1 MSLFSLIINNL
12 TSIINYLSMLS
23 FIFGCKLTLK
33 RRNSL
38 WMCIILYCFIAILL
52 NHFTASTLI
61 LSINLFLCIFI
72 SFLLLD
78 IDFFK
83 RIIIVCIVLFIE
95 AIVHAITQFILNHY
109 SIHNDAV
116 IKINIC
122 FIIMISSYILG
133 NKLKKL
139 KFNFINENNL
149 YLYCFFM
156 TTLLLGIVLAT
167 ITAFFNHHYQFYFFI
182 VIICAILIILNTIGT
197 FIYILKKEQNI
208 KYQKDLQSNQALVS
222 IQARYIEQLK
232 ETYQELRIL
241 KHDMHSFFHNIEYLL
256 KMKNYDELE
265 KLISELQTLTSSSTL
280 SVCSNIYIAATIHP
294 FLSIMKRDHIVFS
307 LDYQIFQEIRMK
319 SIELCALFHNLIKNA
334 IEANQYQLEHKEISL
349 TLNQKHSSFIITLV
363 NTISH
368 EFSMENIIYKQTIKD
383 DKLEHGLG
391 LISIDNIVSSYH
403 GNTVYEVKDQK
414 LYTSIILLNVFDISK

>member
-1 MSLFSLIINNL
+1 
-12 TSIINYLSMLS
+12 MLS

>member
-1 MSLFSLIINNL
+1 
-12 TSIINYLSMLS
+12 MLS
-23 FIFGCKLTLK
+23 FIFGCKLTL
-33 RRNSL
+33 RRRRRL
-38 WMCIILYCFIAILL
+38 YICIILYCLINIVIIQF
-52 NHFTASTLI
+52 STFMV
-61 LSINLFLCIFI
+61 LSINLFLCVAILI
-72 SFLLLD
+72 LLLD
-78 IDFFK
+78 IKFLK
-83 RIIIVCIVLFIE
+83 RLFIISIVLFIE
-95 AIVHAITQFILNHY
+95 TIVHAIIRFILYFYFFLDNY
-109 SIHNDAV
+109 QIV
-116 IKINIC
+116 EIC
-122 FIIMISSYILG
+122 SCLCITLSSYILG

-256 KMKNYDELE
+256 KMRNYDELE

-294 FLSIMKRDHIVFS
+294 FLCIMKRDHIVFS

-414 LYTSIILLNVFDISK
+414 LYTSIILLNVFDISSRK